1 MEPKFLQVY
10 KITFSKNMN
19 GQLIKNYEGLLKPK
33 DFGDV
38 ETGISVVIQHIYL
51 HKMAP
56 KGLMFGMKYCPDNL
70 FEIIISKNIAN
81 EFRIES
87 AASKITPND
96 LENIITGLVE
106 LLMKLHL
113 ERMDI
118 TGEKFTLK
126 DVTPSFLL

>member
-1 MEPKFLQVY
+1 MEQKFLEVY
-10 KITFSKNMN
+10 KITFSKSMN
-19 GQLIKNYEGLLKPK
+19 GQLIKNYEGILRPK

-38 ETGISVVIQHIYL
+38 ETGISVVIQHLYL
-51 HKMAP
+51 HKMSP
-56 KGLMFGMKYCPDNL
+56 KGMFGMKYCPDNL
-70 FEIIISKNIAN
+70 FEIIISKNAAE

-87 AASKITPND
+87 SASTFTPND
-96 LENIITGLVE
+96 CENIITGLVE